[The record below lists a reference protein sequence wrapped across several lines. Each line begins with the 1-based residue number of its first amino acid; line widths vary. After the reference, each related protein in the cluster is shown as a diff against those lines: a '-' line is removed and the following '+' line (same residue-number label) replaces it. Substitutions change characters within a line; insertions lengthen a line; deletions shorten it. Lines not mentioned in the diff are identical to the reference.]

1 MTAPFLQVIALIDGF
16 NLYHAIHGLDD
27 PRLKW
32 CDASKLVR
40 QFLRDDE
47 QLAETRYYTANP
59 VHLDKDVQQR
69 HSAYVAAVQGRNG
82 ESFIVQRG
90 HFKEKIAQIS
100 FTNGNGVS
108 IRIRNKKA
116 REEKETD
123 VRIAVDMMDIALQER
138 CNVLV
143 LVSGDSDQRP
153 AIARVLERF
162 PQIQRF
168 VILLPPGQQA
178 EHLRSLGEKH
188 PGRVRVSQIT
198 TANIQDSRMPDEFS
212 DSDGKSHSAPKSY
225 RE

>member
-1 MTAPFLQVIALIDGF
+1 MTAPLLQVIALIDGF
-16 NLYHAIHGLDD
+16 NLYHAIRDLGD

-32 CDASKLVR
+32 CDASELVR
-40 QFLRDDE
+40 QFLQDDE

-59 VHLDKDVQQR
+59 VHLDKGVQGR
-69 HSAYVAAVQGRNG
+69 HSAYVAAVQGRSD

-90 HFKEKIAQIS
+90 HFKQRIAQIY
-100 FTNGNGVS
+100 FTNDNGVS
-108 IRIRNKKA
+108 IRVRNKNA
-116 REEKETD
+116 HEEKETD

-138 CNVLV
+138 CDALV
-143 LVSGDSDQRP
+143 LVSGDSDQLP

-188 PGRVRVSQIT
+188 PGRVRVSQIKI
-198 TANIQDSRMPDEFS
+198 AHIQGSRMPDEFP
-212 DSDGKSHSAPKSY
+212 DSDGKIHSAPKSY